1 MEGPLPRLAVIISGT
16 GRNLQ
21 AIIDAIEAGRIRATL
36 VAVISNRADVF
47 GLERARRAGVPA
59 HVIPSRGRD
68 RAAFERALDE
78 CLASY
83 RPDMVV
89 LAGFMRIL
97 GAGFVQRYAGRLLN
111 IHPSLLPKYPG
122 LHTHDRA
129 LAAGDRWHGASVHFV
144 TEELDGGPVVL
155 QGRIAIEPGDTA
167 DTLAGRV
174 MEEVERHIYPIAV
187 AWLAEGRLRLID
199 GQAWLDGHPLKA
211 PPLLEELQA
220 DTNAGA

>member
-1 MEGPLPRLAVIISGT
+1 MTDSLPRLAVLISGT

-21 AIIDAIEAGRIRATL
+21 AIMDAIEAGRIRATL
-36 VAVISNRADVF
+36 VAVISNRADAL
-47 GLERARRAGVPA
+47 GLDRARRAGVPA
-59 HVIPSRGRD
+59 HVIPSRGRE
-68 RAAFERALDE
+68 RADFEHALDE
-78 CLASY
+78 CLAAY

-97 GAGFVQRYAGRLLN
+97 GAEFVQRYAGRLLN

-129 LAAGDRWHGASVHFV
+129 LAAGDRWHGASVHYV

-155 QGRIAIEPGDTA
+155 QGRIAIAPGDTA

-187 AWLAEGRLRLID
+187 SWLAEGRLRLVD
-199 GQAWLDGHPLKA
+199 GQVWLDGRPLDH
-211 PPLLEELQA
+211 PPLLEELHA
-220 DTNAGA
+220 DTNTGV